1 MIDVPLTPEE
11 RASDHL
17 GRYGDIGF
25 TVRRIAQ
32 RRGVTLVE
40 LLGADRAAHVVAC
53 RVEVMRDLNRKGWSQ
68 PAIGRLLQ
76 LDRTTVWHHLRKTA
90 KRPSKAAA

>member
-1 MIDVPLTPEE
+1 MIDVALTPQE

-17 GRYGDIGF
+17 VRYGDIGAL
-25 TVRRIAQ
+25 VRRVAA

-40 LLGADRAAHVVAC
+40 LLGVDRTAHVVAC
-53 RVEVMRDLNRKGWSQ
+53 RVEVMRALRAKGWSQ

-76 LDRTTVWHHLRKTA
+76 LDHTTVGHHLRKTRGPA
-90 KRPSKAAA
+90 RKAAA